1 MTRPLMPKATAAWLI
16 DHTTLTFEQIAA
28 FVGLHQLEVQ
38 KIADE
43 ESDGGIIGL
52 DPVTNGQLTHDE
64 IARCEKDPLASL
76 TILETDLPAPLVK
89 SKGARYTPIAKRA
102 DKPDAIAWLVKNQPA
117 MSDAQISKLIGT
129 TKQTID
135 AVRTRSH
142 WNSAN
147 INPRHPVELGMC
159 SRDEL
164 DQMIRKAREKAEHK
178 AKRLA
183 EKTPGEIQDVQ
194 VQDTAVQDFSSYK
207 PEPGGQENPE

>member
-16 DHTTLTFEQIAA
+16 DHTTLTFEQIAI

-43 ESDGGIIGL
+43 ENEGGIIGL
-52 DPVTNGQLTHDE
+52 DPVANGQLTRDE
-64 IARCEKDPLASL
+64 IARCEKDETAQLA
-76 TILETDLPAPLVK
+76 ILQTDLPAPLVK

-102 DKPDAIAWLVKNQPA
+102 DKPDAIAWLIKNQPM

-129 TKQTID
+129 TKQTIE

-164 DQMIRKAREKAEHK
+164 DQMIKKAREKAERQ

-183 EKTPGEIQDVQ
+183 QE
-194 VQDTAVQDFSSYK
+194 A
-207 PEPGGQENPE
+207 PEHPQENEGANIPPYMSKPTDISTTEENTE

>member
-28 FVGLHQLEVQ
+28 FVGLHPLEVQ

-52 DPVTNGQLTHDE
+52 DPVANGQLTHDE
-64 IARCEKDPLASL
+64 IARCEGDESARL
-76 TILETDLPAPLVK
+76 TILQTDLPAPLVK

-102 DKPDAIAWLVKNQPA
+102 DKPDAIAWLIKNQPA
-117 MSDAQISKLIGT
+117 MSDAQISDLIGT
-129 TKQTID
+129 TKQTIE

-164 DQMIRKAREKAEHK
+164 DQMIKKAREKAERR
-178 AKRLA
+178 AKRVAQQVPEQL
-183 EKTPGEIQDVQ
+183 QDSA
-194 VQDTAVQDFSSYK
+194 TADVFPDRLETEEST
-207 PEPGGQENPE
+207 E